1 MHKPL
6 KTYAVVLLSAM
17 MLSQPLANSIY
28 AAPTSASTAAVFTLD
43 KLGSV
48 ALKNNVKVKLIDMD
62 ILEQP
67 SGNILIYTLSYSNS
81 STNSVAHV
89 DYFSRVTTTGGI
101 VIQGKP
107 VTRDVTKKNIPP
119 KSSQI
124 VTYYVNIGESTK
136 LNGTKVTLLK

>member
-6 KTYAVVLLSAM
+6 KTYTVVLLSAM

-28 AAPTSASTAAVFTLD
+28 AAPTGASTAAVFTLD
-43 KLGSV
+43 KLGSI
-48 ALKNNVKVKLIDMD
+48 ALKNNVNVKLIDMN

-81 STNSVAHV
+81 STNSVAYV
-89 DYFSRVTTTGGI
+89 DYFSRVTTTGGT

-107 VTRDVTKKNIPP
+107 VTRDVTKKIFLHR
-119 KSSQI
+119 
-124 VTYYVNIGESTK
+124 VVK
-136 LNGTKVTLLK
+136 L